1 MINKTP
7 STTQII
13 AIDKPKNQVIFVDQT
28 AEGENIGVVTSVLRG
43 EKGDPGVGLQYEWL
57 GSRLGIKT
65 DTESDFQYVDL
76 AAASGDVAYVH
87 HQTSASLEWQIR
99 HNLGKHPS
107 VTVVDS
113 AGTVVVG
120 DITYLDTEELIIH
133 FTSEFS
139 GKAFLN

>member
-1 MINKTP
+1 M
-7 STTQII
+7 
-13 AIDKPKNQVIFVDQT
+13 IDKTSARTQTITIKKPRKQVIFVDQT
-28 AEGENIGVVTSVLRG
+28 AESENVGVVTSVLRG
-43 EKGDPGVGLQYEWL
+43 EKGDPGVSLQYEWL

-65 DTESDFQYVDL
+65 DTESDFTYVDL
-76 AAASGDVAYVH
+76 AAASGDIAYVH

-99 HNLGKHPS
+99 HNLGKYPS

-120 DITYLDTEELIIH
+120 DITYLDTEELVIH